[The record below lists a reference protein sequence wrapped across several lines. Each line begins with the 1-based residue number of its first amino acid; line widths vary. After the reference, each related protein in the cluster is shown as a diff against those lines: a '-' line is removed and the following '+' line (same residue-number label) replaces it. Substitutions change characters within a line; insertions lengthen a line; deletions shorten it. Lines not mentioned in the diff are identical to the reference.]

1 MNRIY
6 SSADKEIEDLKILL
20 SEPEVTIPILPLT
33 KIFSILSEL
42 GFKIPETPEVD
53 YSVNEYSPFIQ
64 IFSETQQ
71 KSIQFNLLNG
81 TLTITTTQI

>member
-20 SEPEVTIPILPLT
+20 SESEVTIPILPLT

-42 GFKIPETPEVD
+42 GFNIPETPEVD

-71 KSIQFNLLNG
+71 KLIQFNLLNG